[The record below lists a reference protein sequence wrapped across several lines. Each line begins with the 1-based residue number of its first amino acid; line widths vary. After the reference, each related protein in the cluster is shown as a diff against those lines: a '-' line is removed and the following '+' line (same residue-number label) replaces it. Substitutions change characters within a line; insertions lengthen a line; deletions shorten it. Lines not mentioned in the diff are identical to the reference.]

1 MIIEDDAAAESG
13 LVQRPYNTGFSI
25 LTLQNPAN

>member
-13 LVQRPYNTGFSI
+13 LVQRPSAWRRSRFKFNI
-25 LTLQNPAN
+25 LF